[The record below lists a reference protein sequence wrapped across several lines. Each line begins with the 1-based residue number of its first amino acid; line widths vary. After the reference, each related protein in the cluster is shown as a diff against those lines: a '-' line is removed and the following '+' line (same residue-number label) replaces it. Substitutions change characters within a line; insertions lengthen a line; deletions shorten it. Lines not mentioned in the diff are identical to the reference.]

1 METDNIL
8 GKRLRKLRDEKKFSQ
23 KEFGAIFGLTNFQI
37 SRYEKGT
44 ANPDPDLITK
54 FADYFNVTTDYLLG
68 RVDKRD
74 SYISIAFEDG
84 GEEPLSD
91 EEKEHLEETLKNFRE
106 TKKRWLKARGLTED
120 DL

>member
-1 METDNIL
+1 MKAENIL
-8 GKRLRKLRDEKKFSQ
+8 GTRLKKLRGEKGFSQ

-54 FADYFNVTTDYLLG
+54 FADYFEVTTDYLLG
-68 RVDKRD
+68 RVDERD

-84 GEEPLSD
+84 GKEPLSED
-91 EEKEHLEETLKNFRE
+91 EKEHLEEMLKNFRE